1 MDVAAIVKRIQREIR
16 EHYSTDISLAW
27 VADEY
32 GINPSYFSK
41 KFKDET
47 GVNFIDYL
55 TEVRIGQAKELLS
68 HTGLSVSAVSFRVGF
83 KEAKYFSRVFAS
95 MTGEKPSEYR
105 ERMRR
110 EEEKREE
117 SAH

>member
-1 MDVAAIVKRIQREIR
+1 M
-16 EHYSTDISLAW
+16 
-27 VADEY
+27 ADEY

-68 HTGLSVSAVSFRVGF
+68 HTGLSVSAVSLRVGF

-105 ERMRR
+105 ERMRQ

>member
-1 MDVAAIVKRIQREIR
+1 MEDYKTMYLHLFNRVSDA
-16 EHYSTDISLAW
+16 
-27 VADEY
+27 
-32 GINPSYFSK
+32 
-41 KFKDET
+41 
-47 GVNFIDYL
+47 VNALEAMNY
-55 TEVRIGQAKELLS
+55 GQAKELLS
-68 HTGLSVSAVSFRVGF
+68 HTGLSVSAVSLRVGF